1 MIHFKQHIPS
11 CCDYGEPVELDFE
24 TLEDLLKD
32 LESNYDFCP
41 PRYDL
46 VWSCDS
52 EPDEDGR
59 QYLMMSS
66 TIEKDSWYVMG
77 FITGI
82 DLSKYLP
89 QFDKVY
95 KEQQTNDMN
104 LDRKTLFEE
113 MNKIGMFEEDEYDK
127 EDFESICEDLAELIW
142 FVDTLFSENDLETIK
157 KLFTIIFYKH
167 NKELNLLS
175 LLEKLGLIEESE
187 YTNEDLEERCNSLPD
202 CLNFVDYLSIDN
214 DENTFKKLLL
224 CILYKEN

>member
-46 VWSCDS
+46 VWSCDG

-104 LDRKTLFEE
+104 LNRKTLFEE
-113 MNKIGMFEEDEYDK
+113 MSEIGMFEEDEYDE
-127 EDFESICEDLAELIW
+127 EDFEDICEDLAELIW